1 MAIFQPGIPFTFLGY
16 KTLHRPIRLLDSTD
30 NTLAGLVQSN
40 PYLPY
45 FNDPR
50 GLFREGMVPSNRVSY
65 RIYHEAEQPFVSGGE
80 DVARSIPGFLGAA
93 SLVLVALALPEVVK
107 SVTKTRT
114 AVTMVEGRD
123 IIDLPTDG
131 LESKDGGLV
140 LPTNVFRAYHAGA
153 EKLTAIDG
161 DISKMSTLAYYSN
174 TSDNLFRKILPSGG
188 VANDASKIAPNQ
200 GKFFMDALSNRI
212 RVDGSPSF
220 VSYTSADKVLFR
232 DVVVVRVGMT
242 GFGIVNASTGFILT
256 EVAAGD
262 SSFHLLRFVPY
273 STVDET
279 KTKTKT
285 TWRLSESYGIVP
297 AGGVEDTPVELR
309 DALSPEERGLA
320 ASSTLAK
327 HYVYNLVTDSKLV
340 TADKGDVSDDFDMT
354 PLRMGMSP
362 LLAKAKQ
369 DPASP
374 YYDSGFRSTVF
385 EFAPGFAS
393 IGGLLTVHSIGTSD
407 NNTAFT
413 PAYSYTSP
421 KLEASLSR
429 NGRLGVEYVTSQITA
444 VAGTAVHDTILLAST
459 RESILGITS
468 VYDCCAYVCNVIDS
482 FSLSQGSTLVERFF
496 NDDMWT
502 RMDGT
507 IPDSSMG
514 QFLLGEYP
522 ARSAGQ
528 LLFPG
533 GQSAVDGVE
542 IDGEAISIPDT
553 DQVTFIVLSSGGN
566 EEPAFTL
573 HSDSEGQSDPV
584 FEVALPG
591 RVLKG
596 KQRVLMG
603 IPPISFLSSKQGGGL
618 KLSGVLG
625 IGQGATLAEAMPA
638 NGDGKDPSSMQI
650 SLIEKQTFPLKST
663 SPSAAGDCAKGWSY
677 VAFENEDRIDLGFKK
692 FYAGNWT
699 VVRDVTLRI
708 PDEFDEADFKPSKDT
723 LPPSTLPYLVDDPQ
737 SEMLF
742 LFYAYKNA
750 LLCKCLPVDTIIRKN
765 IAKNTACLTIDSE
778 KSLISQLHGI
788 TASIVFEGDA
798 GSESSLVIDAKKG
811 SIKKLDQKEAAVR
824 ATRSPGQTAS
834 DTDKAKFS
842 NRVIQYSCCMDF
854 SGFLFAFIQ
863 TEDALV
869 IRRSSDM
876 GGSWADVVSEGFNP
890 IPSAQDQDGM
900 SQSDNSGS
908 NLVPEAPYCMYDW
921 GMKNILLFFFVG
933 QVLCYVSIPSSMLK
947 RPVDA
952 ATKALSETK
961 IKMLYGNLSKD
972 LFDRGIVPAKGVSNQ
987 GESPRLNPHRIT
999 GCITATG
1006 FYRIFFKDEKER
1018 MLSLISFDTGDSW
1031 STEQQVVERNK
1042 KKKVRT

>member
-1 MAIFQPGIPFTFLGY
+1 MSIFQSGIPFTFLGY
-16 KTLHRPIRLLDSTD
+16 KTLHRPIRLLESKD

-40 PYLPY
+40 PSLPY

-50 GLFREGMVPSNRVSY
+50 GLFREGMVPSKRVSY
-65 RIYHEAEQPFVSGGE
+65 RTYHEAEQPFVSGGE
-80 DVARSIPGFLGAA
+80 DVARSIPGFLGGA
-93 SLVLVALALPEVVK
+93 SLILVAFALPEVVK

-114 AVTMVEGRD
+114 AVTVVEGRD

-131 LESKDGGLV
+131 LKSEDGGLV

-153 EKLTAIDG
+153 EKLTSIDG

-188 VANDASKIAPNQ
+188 VANDAAKMAPGQ
-200 GKFFMDALSNRI
+200 GTRFMDALSNRI
-212 RVDGSPSF
+212 NVEGIPSF
-220 VSYTSADKVLFR
+220 VSYTSADRVLFR
-232 DVVVVRVGMT
+232 DVIVVRVGMT

-256 EVAAGD
+256 EVAAGE

-273 STVDET
+273 STVIEKEI
-279 KTKTKT
+279 KTA
-285 TWRLSESYGIVP
+285 WRLSESYGIVP
-297 AGGVEDTPVELR
+297 AGGVDDTPVELL
-309 DALSPEERGLA
+309 DALSPEERELAA
-320 ASSTLAK
+320 ASSLAK
-327 HYVYNLVTDSKLV
+327 HYVYNLATDSKLV
-340 TADKGDVSDDFDMT
+340 TADRGDVADDFDMT
-354 PLRMGMSP
+354 PLRLGMSP
-362 LLAKAKQ
+362 SLAKAKQ
-369 DPASP
+369 DPSSL
-374 YYDSGFRSTVF
+374 YYDSGFRSSAF

-407 NNTAFT
+407 DNTAFT
-413 PAYSYTSP
+413 PTYSYTSP

-429 NGRLGVEYVTSQITA
+429 NGRVGVEYVTSQITA
-444 VAGTAVHDTILLAST
+444 VAGTAVHDTILLAAT

-507 IPDSSMG
+507 IPESSME

-522 ARSAGQ
+522 ARSDGQ

-533 GQSAVDGVE
+533 GQSAIEGVE
-542 IDGEAISIPDT
+542 IDGDAVSVPDT
-553 DQVTFIVLSSGGN
+553 DQVTFIVLSSGGK
-566 EEPAFTL
+566 EAPAFTL
-573 HSDSEGQSDPV
+573 HADSEGKSDPV
-584 FEVALPG
+584 FEIALPG
-591 RVLKG
+591 RELKG
-596 KQRVLMG
+596 EQRVLVG
-603 IPPISFLSSKQGGGL
+603 IPPISFLSSKQGGGIR
-618 KLSGVLG
+618 LSGVLG
-625 IGQGATLAEAMPA
+625 IKQGATLAEAMPENSGA
-638 NGDGKDPSSMQI
+638 KDPSGMQI
-650 SLIEKQTFPLKST
+650 SFIEKQTFPLKST

-677 VAFENEDRIDLGFKK
+677 VAFENDDRIDLGFKK

-708 PDEFDEADFKPSKDT
+708 PDEFDEADFKPSKDA

-742 LFYAYKNA
+742 LFYLYKNA
-750 LLCKCLPVDTIIRKN
+750 LLCKRIPADTIIRKN
-765 IAKNTACLTIDSE
+765 IAKGTASLTIDSE
-778 KSLISQLHGI
+778 KELISQLHGI
-788 TASIVFEGDA
+788 TASVVFEGDA
-798 GSESSLVIDAKKG
+798 GSGSSLVIDAKKG
-811 SIKKLDQKEAAVR
+811 HIKKLDQKEEPVQDTVAR
-824 ATRSPGQTAS
+824 TQTTD
-834 DTDKAKFS
+834 DTDKAKLS
-842 NRVIQYSCCMDF
+842 NRVVQYSCCMDF
-854 SGFLFAFIQ
+854 SGFVYAFIQ
-863 TEDALV
+863 TEDAMV

-876 GGSWADVVSEGFNP
+876 GGSWTDVVSEGFNL
-890 IPSAQDQDGM
+890 IPDAKDRDSLP
-900 SQSDNSGS
+900 QSDTSS
-908 NLVPEAPYCMYDW
+908 SDLVPEAPYCMYDW
-921 GMKNILLFFFVG
+921 GTRNILLFFFVG
-933 QVLCYVSIPSSMLK
+933 QVLCYISIPSSMLK
-947 RPVDA
+947 RPVAA
-952 ATKALSETK
+952 ATKALGETK

-1031 STEQQVVERNK
+1031 STEQQVVERKK
-1042 KKKVRT
+1042 KKKVQT

>member
-1 MAIFQPGIPFTFLGY
+1 MSIFQSGIPFTFLGY
-16 KTLHRPIRLLDSTD
+16 KTLHRPIRLLESKD

-40 PYLPY
+40 PSLPY

-50 GLFREGMVPSNRVSY
+50 GLFREGMVPSKRVSY

-80 DVARSIPGFLGAA
+80 DVARSIPGFLGGA
-93 SLVLVALALPEVVK
+93 SLILVAFALPEVVK

-114 AVTMVEGRD
+114 AVTVVEGRD

-131 LESKDGGLV
+131 LKSEDGGLV

-153 EKLTAIDG
+153 EKLTSIDG

-188 VANDASKIAPNQ
+188 VANDAAKMAPGQ
-200 GKFFMDALSNRI
+200 GKRFMDALSNRI
-212 RVDGSPSF
+212 SVDGSPSF
-220 VSYTSADKVLFR
+220 VSYTSADRVLFR
-232 DVVVVRVGMT
+232 DVIVVRVGMT

-256 EVAAGD
+256 EVAAGE

-273 STVDET
+273 STVDE
-279 KTKTKT
+279 KETKT

-297 AGGVEDTPVELR
+297 AGGVEDTPADLR
-309 DALSPEERGLA
+309 DALGPEERGLA
-320 ASSTLAK
+320 ASSALAR
-327 HYVYNLVTDSKLV
+327 HYVYNLVTDSELV
-340 TADKGDVSDDFDMT
+340 TVSQGDVSDDFDMT
-354 PLRMGMSP
+354 PLGMGMSP

-369 DPASP
+369 DPASR

-385 EFAPGFAS
+385 GFAPGFAS
-393 IGGLLTVHSIGTSD
+393 IGGLLTVHSIGASD

-429 NGRLGVEYVTSQITA
+429 NGRMGVEYVTSQITA
-444 VAGTAVHDTILLAST
+444 VAGTAVRDTILLAST

-496 NDDMWT
+496 NDDTWT

-507 IPDSSMG
+507 IPESSMG

-533 GQSAVDGVE
+533 GQSAIDGVE
-542 IDGEAISIPDT
+542 IDGDAISVPDT
-553 DQVTFIVLSSGGN
+553 DQVTFVVLSSGGN

-591 RVLKG
+591 RILKDG
-596 KQRVLMG
+596 QRVLMG
-603 IPPISFLSSKQGGGL
+603 IPPISFLSSRQGGGI

-625 IGQGATLAEAMPA
+625 IKQGATLAEAMPA
-638 NGDGKDPSSMQI
+638 NGDDKDPSGTQI

-708 PDEFDEADFKPSKDT
+708 PDDFDNADFKPSKDA

-737 SEMLF
+737 SETLF
-742 LFYAYKNA
+742 LFYVYKNT
-750 LLCKCLPVDTIIRKN
+750 LLCKRLPADIIIRKN
-765 IAKNTACLTIDSE
+765 IAKNTASLTIDSE

-788 TASIVFEGDA
+788 TASVVFEGDA

-811 SIKKLDQKEAAVR
+811 SIKKIDQKEAAVR
-824 ATRSPGQTAS
+824 ATRSPVQTAG

-842 NRVIQYSCCMDF
+842 NRIIQYSCCMDF

-869 IRRSSDM
+869 VRSSSDM
-876 GGSWADVVSEGFNP
+876 GSSWVDVVSEGFNP
-890 IPSAQDQDGM
+890 IPSTQGQDSR
-900 SQSDNSGS
+900 SQSDASGS

-921 GMKNILLFFFVG
+921 GTKNILLFFFVG
-933 QVLCYVSIPSSMLK
+933 QVLCYISIPSSLLR

-952 ATKALSETK
+952 ATKALGGIR

-972 LFDRGIVPAKGVSNQ
+972 LFDRGIMPAKGVSNQ

-999 GCITATG
+999 GYITATG

-1018 MLSLISFDTGDSW
+1018 MLSLVSFNTGDSW

-1042 KKKVRT
+1042 KKKVQT